1 MINKNK
7 EILIIVFLYFSLFG
21 SLYFGEDSLGGA
33 KHDFEF
39 HKVFIYSFAENF
51 KFSLIN
57 YGYDEL
63 YARNF
68 PTFYILLSVLYKIG
82 FSIDQIRFLNIFTII
97 PLIIIFYKTID
108 YSDLKIEKK
117 FKYLF
122 IISLLLSPTIRS
134 LAVWPYPLL
143 WAYLFFL
150 ISIYYFL
157 KFQKNKILSEK
168 IKYCFLNIL
177 FFSISCYLTPNLS
190 FFVIFYL
197 FYFIKYFKFSKI
209 TLLILFINFLLA
221 LPALIFLIK
230 TEFYIFKID
239 YPFESIN
246 FNYSN
251 KIVLIST
258 LFLFYF
264 LPFLSIKKFKNIF
277 YNINYK
283 YLILLILFC
292 IINIYFFN
300 FKNNAGGG
308 IFYGLSTKL
317 FNNFYLIYFVFIASI
332 LVIYFFNLINIKNSI
347 LFVVLIFYNS
357 QYTIYHKYF
366 DPLLMIIILL
376 LFQLDKKYININRN
390 IGFNYIY
397 LYIFLL
403 FANVVKNFI

>member
-221 LPALIFLIK
+221 LPALIFLIE

-251 KIVLIST
+251 KIILIST

-283 YLILLILFC
+283 YLILLMLFC

-317 FNNFYLIYFVFIASI
+317 FNNSYLIYFVFIASI

-376 LFQLDKKYININRN
+376 LFQLDKKYINNNRN

>member
-1 MINKNK
+1 M
-7 EILIIVFLYFSLFG
+7 
-21 SLYFGEDSLGGA
+21 
-33 KHDFEF
+33 
-39 HKVFIYSFAENF
+39 
-51 KFSLIN
+51 
-57 YGYDEL
+57 
-63 YARNF
+63 
-68 PTFYILLSVLYKIG
+68 
-82 FSIDQIRFLNIFTII
+82 
-97 PLIIIFYKTID
+97 
-108 YSDLKIEKK
+108 
-117 FKYLF
+117 
-122 IISLLLSPTIRS
+122 
-134 LAVWPYPLL
+134 

-221 LPALIFLIK
+221 LPALIFLIE

-251 KIVLIST
+251 KIILIST

-283 YLILLILFC
+283 YLILLMLFC

-376 LFQLDKKYININRN
+376 LFQLDKKYINNNRN